1 MALGIGIANG
11 IPFLEE
17 RQPIIITDFIITEID
32 EFCIQ
37 ETGGANARM
46 LPENS

>member
-1 MALGIGIANG
+1 MGIAIGNGNG
-11 IPFLEE
+11 IPFVEK

-46 LPENS
+46 LPEN

>member
-1 MALGIGIANG
+1 MGIALGNGNG
-11 IPFLEE
+11 IPFV